1 MAAGRLTVDAHEE
14 IVARLTQTHSRTD
27 RVSHDLV
34 VRSSWKADALE
45 LLDAA
50 VAGLDGEERDGQ
62 QQLASAVAHAMNG
75 GHHLI
80 AEAPTGS
87 GKSLAYLAPAIA
99 SGMKVVIAT
108 STIALQSQL
117 VNKDLPALIEHSG
130 VPFTFGLLKGRANY
144 VCLAKLKA
152 AGQPDALFE
161 VPVPGAFGEHLTSL
175 NKFAADTDTGDRAEL
190 PDAIADASWA
200 AVSCT
205 SVECP
210 GRTQCNDG

>member
-1 MAAGRLTVDAHEE
+1 MPTDWPRDPIELLRKTVDAM
-14 IVARLTQTHSRTD
+14 
-27 RVSHDLV
+27 
-34 VRSSWKADALE
+34 
-45 LLDAA
+45 
-50 VAGLDGEERDGQ
+50 GGEERAGQ
-62 QQLASAVAHAMNG
+62 VELAQAVVDAMQE

-117 VNKDLPALIEHSG
+117 VNKDLPALTEHSG

-152 AGQPDALFE
+152 A
-161 VPVPGAFGEHLTSL
+161 
-175 NKFAADTDTGDRAEL
+175 
-190 PDAIADASWA
+190 
-200 AVSCT
+200 
-205 SVECP
+205 
-210 GRTQCNDG
+210 